1 MNFRDFR
8 SANRAEH
15 AVEDAFDN
23 VLPFRRRVL
32 LGALVAG
39 LALVCV
45 AGGLAWHQYD
55 DARMSAVNDA
65 RARVIL
71 AGAMLDTYFAGE
83 LSTLNAIAQAP
94 VVRTEDVPAMGAYF
108 ARVQPRQGGPFVGGL
123 GWIDRDGTYRV
134 SSTKPGAIGLD
145 VSDRS
150 YFKQVMATGVPFVS
164 EGLAAR
170 GSKRRIVVMA
180 VPTRDLRGRPTGV
193 LAGALLVNAFQ
204 VTQGSVDLGF
214 AGLSVLDRSGRE
226 VLDGF
231 ARPSNA
237 ALSRT
242 LRESQVGLLSNVRGL
257 DGGSGHM
264 VAYATASIPGWT
276 IAIDRPR
283 AEVFAAA
290 RRGLLLELALITAAA
305 AVVFCLIGWMLLRAR
320 RESERQSARARQR
333 GELSHVLG
341 VASFAVEVSNGLAE
355 VLGTAFPDALAV
367 VALEAEDRLGLEL
380 AAVHGAALSERVV
393 PDLVTAHAT
402 TVAYETGV
410 AFSLPTEDHLRQQYP
425 EVYAACGGAVRSL
438 YCAPLRVRGTR
449 AIGALCLLFA
459 GERALDE
466 KEQAHVAWCA
476 EEAAQAL
483 DRARSY
489 EHEHAV
495 ARSLQRSL
503 LAQDLPAIDGVELLG
518 RYQAGGAGLEVGG
531 DWYDVIRRSDGI
543 VHITVG
549 DVAGRGVVAAVLMGE
564 MRHAFRAYA
573 YDHTSPAELLRRM
586 LRHVSG
592 DEMVTAVCLSLDPYT
607 QELTYASA
615 GHPPS
620 LLRDGVTNAVS
631 RLDRASAPPL
641 GFAQA
646 ESIREADLAL
656 APDSTLVAYTDGLIE
671 RRGWSI
677 DVGIDLLAGV
687 LISPPGTGA
696 ECLAAKIVDE
706 VAAEIDSGDDIAL
719 LVVRLLGVPA
729 RMDVEIPSDP
739 ATLAGPRRRLRTW
752 LDLRGLSEEER
763 EDAVLS
769 VSEACNNA
777 IEHGYRGLA
786 GVIRLQLEH
795 REGELAISI
804 EDRGTWRDPA
814 PTPERGRGIQIM
826 RAVMNEATIVHATNG
841 TRVTLTRTL
850 GV

>member
-8 SANRAEH
+8 PAHRAET
-15 AVEDAFDN
+15 VLDDAFDN

-55 DARMSAVNDA
+55 DARLSAVNDA

-71 AGAMLDTYFAGE
+71 AGAMVDTYFAGE
-83 LSTLNAIAQAP
+83 LSTLTAIAEAP
-94 VVRTEDVPAMGAYF
+94 VVRERDVPAMEAYF
-108 ARVQPRQGGPFVGGL
+108 KRVQPGQGGSFVGGL
-123 GWIDRDGTYRV
+123 GWIDRTGIYRV
-134 SSTKPGAIGLD
+134 SSTASRAIGLN
-145 VSDRS
+145 VGDRS
-150 YFKQVMATGVPFVS
+150 YFKHVMGTGAPFVS

-180 VPTRDLRGRPTGV
+180 VPTRDEQGRPTGV

-204 VTQGSVDLGF
+204 VSQGSVDLGF
-214 AGLSVLDRSGRE
+214 SGLSVLDRRGRE
-226 VLDGF
+226 VLAGF
-231 ARPSNA
+231 ARPRNA
-237 ALSRT
+237 ALSLR
-242 LRESQVGLLSNVRGL
+242 LRESQVGLLATTKGL
-257 DGGSGHM
+257 DGESEHM

-276 IAIDRPR
+276 IVIDRPR
-283 AEVFAAA
+283 ASVFAAA
-290 RRGLLLELALITAAA
+290 RRGLLLELALIVAAA
-305 AVVFCLIGWMLLRAR
+305 AVVFCLIGWLLLRAR
-320 RESERQSARARQR
+320 REAERQSARVRQR
-333 GELSHVLG
+333 GELSHALG
-341 VASFAVEVSNGLAE
+341 GASFAAEVSNGLAE
-355 VLGTAFPDALAV
+355 ALATAFPDALAV

-380 AAVHGAALSERVV
+380 AAVHGASLSERVV

-402 TVAYETGV
+402 TVAYESGV

-438 YCAPLRVRGTR
+438 YGAPLRAHGAR

-459 GERALDE
+459 DERALDE
-466 KEQAHVAWCA
+466 KERAHVAWCA

-495 ARSLQRSL
+495 ASSLQRSL
-503 LAQDLPAIDGVELLG
+503 LAQELPSIDGLELLG

-531 DWYDVIRRSDGI
+531 DWYDVVRRSDGI

-620 LLRDGVTNAVS
+620 LLRDGTTDAVS

-646 ESIREADLAL
+646 EAIREADLTL

-671 RRGWSI
+671 RPGR
-677 DVGIDLLAGV
+677 DMDEGIHEL
-687 LISPPGTGA
+687 
-696 ECLAAKIVDE
+696 C
-706 VAAEIDSGDDIAL
+706 
-719 LVVRLLGVPA
+719 
-729 RMDVEIPSDP
+729 
-739 ATLAGPRRRLRTW
+739 
-752 LDLRGLSEEER
+752 ER
-763 EDAVLS
+763 V
-769 VSEACNNA
+769 
-777 IEHGYRGLA
+777 
-786 GVIRLQLEH
+786 
-795 REGELAISI
+795 
-804 EDRGTWRDPA
+804 
-814 PTPERGRGIQIM
+814 M
-826 RAVMNEATIVHATNG
+826 RAPRDADPRELCDVAVSGALDHRDDVALIAVRFG
-841 TRVTLTRTL
+841 
-850 GV
+850 